1 MIKRYARAAL
11 VCAAMFAGVFAF
23 APRAD
28 WTASAL
34 AVAAVLLIMGV
45 SITPAVRKAALR
57 HRSVTLAGGV
67 VLIAVAVL
75 VLIEGS
81 LVSPQ
86 LGTNYIIGA
95 FTALAMAGLLLMQ
108 LPQMAANVESAA
120 ETRRTLR
127 EVGASPRD
135 FRPLSEVQRTLA
147 DIVQRKAAFARVAG
161 PWFLAFFA
169 PPLAFAN
176 LGFWTRL
183 LEQHGELAPLVVLGA
198 FILFLVAVG
207 ALLVAALQWTRCL
220 VTDHERAWFDLSGRD
235 LWQWLW
241 RCLVFLG
248 ILRGVGGIEPW
259 LRARLPTTAPLGV
272 EALAWLAVL
281 AVLVLASPMALHLP
295 ALALGASGGSL
306 RARIAA
312 FGVVGRKYY
321 VGIAV
326 ILAPCLLMTWALE
339 ATSALRQAPAIAM
352 TGVLAEMILL
362 FVTVMVAMT
371 YITRVYLKGAASLDA
386 GAF

>member
-1 MIKRYARAAL
+1 MIRRYAWAAV
-11 VCAAMFAGVFAF
+11 VCAAMFAGVFALT
-23 APRAD
+23 PRAD
-28 WTASAL
+28 WTASGL
-34 AVAAVLLIMGV
+34 TMGAVLLIMGI
-45 SITPAVRKAALR
+45 SITPAVRKAAVR
-57 HRSVTLAGGV
+57 HRSETLAGGV
-67 VLIAVAVL
+67 VLIAVAILVL
-75 VLIEGS
+75 VGGS
-81 LVSPQ
+81 LLSPQ
-86 LGTNYIIGA
+86 LGTDYIVGA

-108 LPQMAANVESAA
+108 LPRMAANMESAV

-127 EVGASPRD
+127 EIGASPRD
-135 FRPLSEVQRTLA
+135 FRPLSEVRRALA
-147 DIVQRKAAFARVAG
+147 DIFQRKAAFARVAG

-183 LEQHGELAPLVVLGA
+183 LEHRELAPLVVLAA
-198 FILFLVAVG
+198 FILVLVAVG
-207 ALLVAALQWTRCL
+207 ALLVAARQWTRCL
-220 VTDHERAWFDLSGRD
+220 VTDHEPAWFDLSGRD

-241 RCLVFLG
+241 RCFVVVA
-248 ILRGVGGIEPW
+248 ILRGVGGVEPW
-259 LRARLPTTAPLGV
+259 LRARLSATAPLAV
-272 EALAWLAVL
+272 DALAWLALL
-281 AVLVLASPMALHLP
+281 AVLVLVSPFALHLP

-306 RARIAA
+306 RARVAA

-326 ILAPCLLMTWALE
+326 ILAPCLLMAWALE
-339 ATSALRQAPAIAM
+339 ATAAFRPAPAIAM

-371 YITRVYLKGAASLDA
+371 YVTRVYLKGAASLDA

>member
-1 MIKRYARAAL
+1 MIRRYAWAAL
-11 VCAAMFAGVFAF
+11 VCAAMFAGVFALT
-23 APRAD
+23 PRAD

-57 HRSVTLAGGV
+57 HRSMTLAGGV

-75 VLIEGS
+75 VLVEGS
-81 LVSPQ
+81 LFSPQ
-86 LGTNYIIGA
+86 LGTDYIVAA
-95 FTALAMAGLLLMQ
+95 FTALAMAGLFLMQ
-108 LPQMAANVESAA
+108 LPRMAANVESAV

-135 FRPLSEVQRTLA
+135 FRPLFEVRHTLA
-147 DIVQRKAAFARVAG
+147 DIFQRKAAFARVAG

-169 PPLAFAN
+169 PPLAFAS

-183 LEQHGELAPLVVLGA
+183 LEQHPELAPLVALGA
-198 FILFLVAVG
+198 FILLLVAVG

-220 VTDHERAWFDLSGRD
+220 VTDREPAWFDLSGRD

-241 RCLVFLG
+241 RCLVVVG

-259 LRARLPTTAPLGV
+259 LRARLPAAPLAV

-281 AVLVLASPMALHLP
+281 AVLVLASPFALHLP

-306 RARIAA
+306 RARIGA

-326 ILAPCLLMTWALE
+326 IVAPCLLMAWALE
-339 ATSALRQAPAIAM
+339 ATSALRQGPAIAM